1 LKNLRE
7 INSTIRQ
14 KLIEVEQP
22 LRSIEQWYERMTNL
36 DKYWRESRQEE
47 EKSREKKETSK
58 QTILT
63 NTERVA

>member
-1 LKNLRE
+1 MKNLRE

-14 KLIEVEQP
+14 KLIKVEQP

-47 EKSREKKETSK
+47 EKSREKKK
-58 QTILT
+58 LQNRLY
-63 NTERVA
+63 

>member
-1 LKNLRE
+1 M
-7 INSTIRQ
+7 
-14 KLIEVEQP
+14 EVEQP
-22 LRSIEQWYERMTNL
+22 LRSIEQWYEKMTNL
-36 DKYWRESRQEE
+36 DKYWKESRQEE